1 MIASLQGVVT
11 GREGDVI
18 TLETDGGV
26 GYALR
31 LSTASL
37 ARLPASGQRV
47 RFHTE
52 LVVREDEWSLY
63 GFESASERD
72 VFRRLLGA
80 AGVGPRLALALISE
94 LGAARVVRA
103 IRERDLT
110 LLSSVTGIGRKK
122 AERLALELADRLDEV
137 AIPAASS
144 PSGNADAVRA
154 LMALGYTAVEADDA
168 VRVASRDVALDDT
181 PQLIR
186 RALASLAVARS
197 GR

>member
-1 MIASLQGVVT
+1 MIASLQGVVAA
-11 GREGDVI
+11 RNGDQI

-26 GYALR
+26 GYAIHLP
-31 LSTASL
+31 TAML
-37 ARLPASGQRV
+37 ARLPATGQRM
-47 RFHTE
+47 RLHTE

-63 GFESASERD
+63 GFESPSERE
-72 VFRRLLGA
+72 VFRKLLGA

-94 LGAARVVRA
+94 LGAERVGRA

-110 LLSSVTGIGRKK
+110 LLSSVSGIGRKK
-122 AERLALELADRLDEV
+122 AERLALELADRMDDV
-137 AIPAASS
+137 ALPAAAA

-154 LMALGYTAVEADDA
+154 LMALGYSAVEADDA
-168 VRVASRDVALDDT
+168 VRLASREVALEDT

-186 RALASLAVARS
+186 RALASLAVART